1 MKSAY
6 NFKVTKLRIFLL
18 FIMHFQ
24 KILPHSK
31 QFIIINNI
39 YESSFPIDERR
50 DYENFINILNSKS
63 NIFSLEAAFTENGE
77 IVGFISHWDF
87 EDFIYIEHFAVDEE
101 LRGHGYGRTII
112 ESFQSRT
119 HLPIILEVELP
130 DCEMSIRRI
139 NFYERLGFTLHSN
152 VKYIQPSYGEGRK
165 EIELKLMTYGK
176 IDIAENCRQIAMIKK
191 EVYNK
196 QQ

>member
-24 KILPHSK
+24 KILPDSK

-77 IVGFISHWDF
+77 IVGSYRIGISKISSTLSTSLSMKNY
-87 EDFIYIEHFAVDEE
+87 EATVTAV
-101 LRGHGYGRTII
+101 
-112 ESFQSRT
+112 
-119 HLPIILEVELP
+119 P
-130 DCEMSIRRI
+130 
-139 NFYERLGFTLHSN
+139 
-152 VKYIQPSYGEGRK
+152 
-165 EIELKLMTYGK
+165 
-176 IDIAENCRQIAMIKK
+176 
-191 EVYNK
+191 
-196 QQ
+196 